1 MICSDFSRVYMDYAR
16 KIGKSD
22 EPKKWVKQFTTTVTT
37 RDGLISPQSIFL
49 EDRRLAN
56 WRRWLD
62 RRTIQCK
69 RITSTTGRHRNDQI
83 LNSCEK
89 VRPLIEMRNLMDY
102 ATVPIP
108 VIPDRYRGGTE
119 FWRTPKTLPKRG
131 PCLPDITFTP
141 SKKEL
146 NAIPE
151 LTYVDLPELTEK
163 EKDLVGLKSKEPS
176 WRRSRY
182 LKRREKELSKEIAT
196 LVPKQPET
204 KDLAI
209 RNSIAAIKEP
219 FRRIPPITVSDTEGK
234 EQDAGFY
241 CDRYSEQAIV
251 LKIQD
256 REIVWQNVSSKQDRA
271 ESDPITWNLTFRGKI
286 NERTEKEIVFENKGN
301 RVIVYQWRHPTFR
314 SNVIPLAKRTSSFFF
329 DKTKGVIL
337 PGQIVKLKIWY
348 VGVSYVS
355 TEFWKLTTDPILCSS
370 PLVFRF
376 WGCAETPNVPPV
388 NFRAAQIVDKY
399 LNRCI
404 RNTAIREIIN
414 DIMENVSFARHPEP
428 AYGSLFLESE
438 LFAIQNSLCFYNPT
452 LLIEFHKI
460 YYNATNQTKHRWN
473 MLLNDIREILL
484 KIEQPERRNII
495 LSQFAELYKECLQ
508 PSLYRSVRHNK
519 YETIYNLLC
528 SFFNLFE
535 IESESARN
543 AYLVN
548 EYKES
553 SVMAPQTSYTMSMN
567 ASQPSV
573 KSNNWRNRR
582 ARKSSIRSQNSQV
595 RTITEQRT
603 CTIPANDSLYKEIF
617 FIRIYELLG
626 ETIIRI
632 FASIE
637 SFDNLNEPDK

>member
-1 MICSDFSRVYMDYAR
+1 MDYAR

-22 EPKKWVKQFTTTVTT
+22 EPKKWVKQFTTAVTT
-37 RDGLISPQSIFL
+37 RDGLISPESVFP

-56 WRRWLD
+56 WQRWLD
-62 RRTIQCK
+62 RRTIQYK
-69 RITSTTGRHRNDQI
+69 RIKSTTGRQQNDQI

-102 ATVPIP
+102 ATVPIS
-108 VIPDRYRGGTE
+108 VIPDKYTRDGTE

-141 SKKEL
+141 SKKEV

-151 LTYVDLPELTEK
+151 LTYVDLPELIEK

-182 LKRREKELSKEIAT
+182 LKRREKELSKEIAM

-204 KDLAI
+204 KDLVI
-209 RNSIAAIKEP
+209 RNSVPAIKEP
-219 FRRIPPITVSDTEGK
+219 FTRIPPITVSDTEGK
-234 EQDAGFY
+234 ERDAGF
-241 CDRYSEQAIV
+241 CRDCYSEQAIV

-271 ESDPITWNLTFRGKI
+271 ESDPITWNLTFYGKI

-301 RVIVYQWRHPTFR
+301 RVIVYQWRDATSR
-314 SNVIPLAKRTSSFFF
+314 SNIIPLAKRTSRFFF
-329 DKTKGVIL
+329 NKTKGVIL

-348 VGVSYVS
+348 LGISHVS

-376 WGCAETPNVPPV
+376 WGCAETANLLPV
-388 NFRAAQIVDKY
+388 NFRPVQAVDKY

-404 RNTAIREIIN
+404 RNTVIREIIN
-414 DIMENVSFARHPEP
+414 DIMENVNFTRHPEP

-438 LFAIQNSLCFYNPT
+438 LFTVQNSLCFYNPT

-484 KIEQPERRNII
+484 KIKQPERRNTM
-495 LSQFAELYKECLQ
+495 LSRFAELYKECLE
-508 PSLYRSVRHNK
+508 PTLYRPMRYNK
-519 YETIYNLLC
+519 YEMIYNLLC

-535 IESESARN
+535 IESELARN
-543 AYLVN
+543 AYLAN
-548 EYKES
+548 EYKETPG
-553 SVMAPQTSYTMSMN
+553 MAPQMSYTMSMN

-582 ARKSSIRSQNSQV
+582 GKKSSIRSQSSQV
-595 RTITEQRT
+595 RTIQTEQRT
-603 CTIPANDSLYKEIF
+603 RTAPANDSLYKEIF

-637 SFDNLNEPDK
+637 SFDNLNERDK

>member
-1 MICSDFSRVYMDYAR
+1 MDYAR

-22 EPKKWVKQFTTTVTT
+22 EPKKWVKQFTTAVTT
-37 RDGLISPQSIFL
+37 RDGLISPESVFP

-56 WRRWLD
+56 WQRWLD
-62 RRTIQCK
+62 RRTIQYK
-69 RITSTTGRHRNDQI
+69 RIKSTTGRHQNDQI

-108 VIPDRYRGGTE
+108 VIPDKYTRDGTE

-141 SKKEL
+141 SKKEV

-151 LTYVDLPELTEK
+151 LTYVDLPELIEK

-182 LKRREKELSKEIAT
+182 LKRREKELSKEIAM

-204 KDLAI
+204 KDLVI
-209 RNSIAAIKEP
+209 RNSVPAIKEP
-219 FRRIPPITVSDTEGK
+219 FTRIPPITVSDTEGK
-234 EQDAGFY
+234 ERDAGF
-241 CDRYSEQAIV
+241 CRDCYSEQAIV

-271 ESDPITWNLTFRGKI
+271 ESDPITWNLTFYGKI

-301 RVIVYQWRHPTFR
+301 RVIVYQWRDATSR
-314 SNVIPLAKRTSSFFF
+314 SNIIPLAKRTSRFFF
-329 DKTKGVIL
+329 NKTKGVIL

-348 VGVSYVS
+348 LGISHVS

-376 WGCAETPNVPPV
+376 WGCAETPNLLPV
-388 NFRAAQIVDKY
+388 NFRPVQAVDKY

-404 RNTAIREIIN
+404 RNTVIREIIN
-414 DIMENVSFARHPEP
+414 DIMENVNFTRHPEP

-438 LFAIQNSLCFYNPT
+438 LFTVQNSLCFYNPT

-484 KIEQPERRNII
+484 KIKQPERRNTM
-495 LSQFAELYKECLQ
+495 LSRFAELYKECLE
-508 PSLYRSVRHNK
+508 PTLYRPMRYNK
-519 YETIYNLLC
+519 YEMIYNLLC

-535 IESESARN
+535 IESELARN
-543 AYLVN
+543 AYLAN
-548 EYKES
+548 EYKETPG
-553 SVMAPQTSYTMSMN
+553 MAPQMSYTMSMN

-582 ARKSSIRSQNSQV
+582 GKKSSIRSQSSQV
-595 RTITEQRT
+595 RTIQTEQRT
-603 CTIPANDSLYKEIF
+603 RTAPANDSLYKEIF

-637 SFDNLNEPDK
+637 SFDNLNERDK

>member
-1 MICSDFSRVYMDYAR
+1 MDYAR

-22 EPKKWVKQFTTTVTT
+22 EPKKWVKQFTTAVTT
-37 RDGLISPQSIFL
+37 RDGLISPESVFP

-56 WRRWLD
+56 WQRWLD
-62 RRTIQCK
+62 RRTIQYK
-69 RITSTTGRHRNDQI
+69 RIKSTTGRHQNDQI

-89 VRPLIEMRNLMDY
+89 VRPLIEMRNLMDC

-108 VIPDRYRGGTE
+108 VIPDKYTRDGTE

-141 SKKEL
+141 SKKEV

-151 LTYVDLPELTEK
+151 LTYVDLPELIEK

-182 LKRREKELSKEIAT
+182 LKRREKELSKEIAM

-204 KDLAI
+204 KDLVI
-209 RNSIAAIKEP
+209 RNSVPAIKEP
-219 FRRIPPITVSDTEGK
+219 FTRIPPITVSDTEGK
-234 EQDAGFY
+234 ERDAGF
-241 CDRYSEQAIV
+241 CRDCYSEQAIV

-271 ESDPITWNLTFRGKI
+271 ESDPITWNLTFYGKI

-301 RVIVYQWRHPTFR
+301 RVIVYQWRDATSR
-314 SNVIPLAKRTSSFFF
+314 SNIIPLAKRTSRFFF
-329 DKTKGVIL
+329 NKTKGVIL

-348 VGVSYVS
+348 LGISHVS

-376 WGCAETPNVPPV
+376 WGCAETPNLLPV
-388 NFRAAQIVDKY
+388 NFRPVQAVDKY

-404 RNTAIREIIN
+404 RNTVIREIIN
-414 DIMENVSFARHPEP
+414 DIMENVNFTRHPEP

-438 LFAIQNSLCFYNPT
+438 LFTVQNSLCFYNPT

-484 KIEQPERRNII
+484 KIKQPERRNTM
-495 LSQFAELYKECLQ
+495 LSRFAELYKECLE
-508 PSLYRSVRHNK
+508 PTLYRPMRYNK
-519 YETIYNLLC
+519 YEMIYNLLC

-535 IESESARN
+535 IESELARN
-543 AYLVN
+543 AYLAN
-548 EYKES
+548 EYKETPG
-553 SVMAPQTSYTMSMN
+553 MAPQMSYTMSMN

-582 ARKSSIRSQNSQV
+582 GKKSSIRSQSSQV
-595 RTITEQRT
+595 RTIQTEQRT
-603 CTIPANDSLYKEIF
+603 RTAPANDSLYKEIF

-637 SFDNLNEPDK
+637 SFDNLNERDK

>member
-1 MICSDFSRVYMDYAR
+1 MDYAR

-22 EPKKWVKQFTTTVTT
+22 EPKKWVKQFTTAVTT
-37 RDGLISPQSIFL
+37 RDGLISPESVFP

-56 WRRWLD
+56 WQRWLD
-62 RRTIQCK
+62 RRTIQYK
-69 RITSTTGRHRNDQI
+69 RIKSTTGRHQNDQI

-108 VIPDRYRGGTE
+108 VIPDKYTRDGTE

-141 SKKEL
+141 SKKEV

-151 LTYVDLPELTEK
+151 LTYVDLPELIEK

-182 LKRREKELSKEIAT
+182 LKRREKELSKEIAM

-204 KDLAI
+204 KDLVI
-209 RNSIAAIKEP
+209 RNSVPAIKEP
-219 FRRIPPITVSDTEGK
+219 FTRIPPITVSDTEGK
-234 EQDAGFY
+234 ERDAGF
-241 CDRYSEQAIV
+241 CRDCYSEQAIV

-271 ESDPITWNLTFRGKI
+271 ESDPITWNLTFYGKI

-301 RVIVYQWRHPTFR
+301 RVIVYQWRDATSR
-314 SNVIPLAKRTSSFFF
+314 SNIIPLAKRTSRFFF
-329 DKTKGVIL
+329 NKTKGVIL

-348 VGVSYVS
+348 LGISHVS

-376 WGCAETPNVPPV
+376 WGCAETANLLPV
-388 NFRAAQIVDKY
+388 NFRPVQAVDKY

-404 RNTAIREIIN
+404 RNTVIREIIN
-414 DIMENVSFARHPEP
+414 DIMENVNFTRHPEP

-438 LFAIQNSLCFYNPT
+438 LFTVQNSLCFYNPT

-484 KIEQPERRNII
+484 KIKQPERRNTM
-495 LSQFAELYKECLQ
+495 LSRFAELYKECLE
-508 PSLYRSVRHNK
+508 PTLYRPMRYNK
-519 YETIYNLLC
+519 YEMIYNLLC

-535 IESESARN
+535 IESELARN
-543 AYLVN
+543 AYLAN
-548 EYKES
+548 EYKETPG
-553 SVMAPQTSYTMSMN
+553 MAPQMSYTMSMN

-582 ARKSSIRSQNSQV
+582 GKKSSIRSQSSQV
-595 RTITEQRT
+595 RTIQTEQRT
-603 CTIPANDSLYKEIF
+603 RTAPANDSLYKEIF

-637 SFDNLNEPDK
+637 SFDNLNERDK

>member
-1 MICSDFSRVYMDYAR
+1 MDYAR

-37 RDGLISPQSIFL
+37 SDGLISPQSIFS

-56 WRRWLD
+56 WQRWLD
-62 RRTIQCK
+62 RRAVQYK

-89 VRPLIEMRNLMDY
+89 VRPLIEMRNLIDY

-108 VIPDRYRGGTE
+108 VIPDKYRGGTE
-119 FWRTPKTLPKRG
+119 FWRIPKTLPKRG

-146 NAIPE
+146 NVIPE
-151 LTYVDLPELTEK
+151 LTYVDLPELIEK
-163 EKDLVGLKSKEPS
+163 EKDLIGLKSKEPS
-176 WRRSRY
+176 WARSRY
-182 LKRREKELSKEIAT
+182 LKRREKELSKEIAM

-204 KDLAI
+204 KDLII
-209 RNSIAAIKEP
+209 RNSISAIKEP
-219 FRRIPPITVSDTEGK
+219 FARIPPITVSDAEGK
-234 EQDAGFY
+234 ERDAGFC

-256 REIVWQNVSSKQDRA
+256 REIVWQNQVSSRQKRA
-271 ESDPITWNLTFRGKI
+271 ESDPITWNLTFYGKI
-286 NERTEKEIVFENKGN
+286 NERTEKDIVFENKGN
-301 RVIVYQWRHPTFR
+301 RVIVYQWRDATFQ
-314 SNVIPLAKRTSSFFF
+314 SNVIPSAKRTSSFFF
-329 DKTKGVIL
+329 NKTKGVIL

-348 VGVSYVS
+348 LGMSYVS
-355 TEFWKLTTDPILCSS
+355 TEFWKLTTDPILRSS

-376 WGCAETPNVPPV
+376 WGCAETPNVLPV
-388 NFRAAQIVDKY
+388 NFRPVRIVDKY

-404 RNTAIREIIN
+404 RNTVIRQIIN

-428 AYGSLFLESE
+428 AYGCLFLESE
-438 LFAIQNSLCFYNPT
+438 LFAVQNSLCFYNPT

-473 MLLNDIREILL
+473 MLLDDIREILL
-484 KIEQPERRNII
+484 KIKQPERRNTI
-495 LSQFAELYKECLQ
+495 LSQFAELYKECLE
-508 PSLYRSVRHNK
+508 PSLYRSMRYNK
-519 YETIYNLLC
+519 YEMIYNLLC

-535 IESESARN
+535 IESELARN

-548 EYKES
+548 EYKETPG
-553 SVMAPQTSYTMSMN
+553 MAPQMSYTMSMN

-573 KSNNWRNRR
+573 KSNNWRNKRG
-582 ARKSSIRSQNSQV
+582 RKSSIRSQNSQV

-603 CTIPANDSLYKEIF
+603 CTVPADDSLYKEIF

-626 ETIIRI
+626 ETITRI

-637 SFDNLNEPDK
+637 SFDNLNERDK

>member
-1 MICSDFSRVYMDYAR
+1 MDYAR

-56 WRRWLD
+56 WQRWLN
-62 RRTIQCK
+62 RRTIQYK
-69 RITSTTGRHRNDQI
+69 RITSTTGRHQNDQI

-108 VIPDRYRGGTE
+108 VIPDKYRGGTE
-119 FWRTPKTLPKRG
+119 FWRTPKTLPKRA

-146 NAIPE
+146 NVIPE
-151 LTYVDLPELTEK
+151 LTYVDLPELIEK

-182 LKRREKELSKEIAT
+182 LKRREKELSKEIAR

-204 KDLAI
+204 KDLVI
-209 RNSIAAIKEP
+209 RNTIPATKEP
-219 FRRIPPITVSDTEGK
+219 FRRIPPITVSDTEEK
-234 EQDAGFY
+234 EQDAGFR
-241 CDRYSEQAIV
+241 CDCYSEQAVV

-256 REIVWQNVSSKQDRA
+256 REIVWQNFSSKHGRA
-271 ESDPITWNLTFRGKI
+271 ESDPITWNLTFHGKI
-286 NERTEKEIVFENKGN
+286 NERTEKEIVLENKGN
-301 RVIVYQWRHPTFR
+301 RVIVYQWRDATFR
-314 SNVIPLAKRTSSFFF
+314 SNIIPLAKRTSSFFF
-329 DKTKGVIL
+329 NKTKGVIL

-348 VGVSYVS
+348 LGISYVS

-370 PLVFRF
+370 PLIFRF
-376 WGCAETPNVPPV
+376 WGCAETPN
-388 NFRAAQIVDKY
+388 FRSVQIVDKY
-399 LNRCI
+399 LDRCI
-404 RNTAIREIIN
+404 RDTAIREIIN
-414 DIMENVSFARHPEP
+414 DIMENVSFTRHPEP

-484 KIEQPERRNII
+484 KIKQPERRSII
-495 LSQFAELYKECLQ
+495 LSQFTELYKECLE
-508 PSLYRSVRHNK
+508 PSLYRSVQYNK
-519 YETIYNLLC
+519 YEMIYNLLC

-535 IESESARN
+535 IESELARN

-548 EYKES
+548 ECKETPG
-553 SVMAPQTSYTMSMN
+553 MAPQMSHTMSMN
-567 ASQPSV
+567 ASQSSV

-582 ARKSSIRSQNSQV
+582 GRKSSIRSQNSRV
-595 RTITEQRT
+595 RTITEQST
-603 CTIPANDSLYKEIF
+603 CTVPANDSLYKEIF

-637 SFDNLNEPDK
+637 SFDNLNERDK